1 MDKRK
6 GIAMHFPI
14 RVYYENTDA
23 GGVVYHAQYLNFFE
37 RARTE
42 YLRTLGFSQQQ
53 LLEQNLAFVVKRVE
67 IDYNL
72 PARLDDALQVE
83 TNIVAL
89 NKASLVFEQTL
100 WRDETRLSQ
109 ARVLVASV
117 NLLKMKPVAI
127 PQPLYQA
134 LQAV

>member
-1 MDKRK
+1 
-6 GIAMHFPI
+6 MHFPI

-53 LLEQNLAFVVKRVE
+53 LLEQNLAFVVKKVE

-72 PARLDDALQVE
+72 PARLDDQLSVE
-83 TNIVAL
+83 TKIVAL
-89 NKASLVFEQTL
+89 NKASLVFEQSL
-100 WRDETRLSQ
+100 WREECRLSQ

-127 PQPLYQA
+127 PQQLYQA